1 MNRNPV
7 IILFLVIVLSVQGNG
22 LLSGGAGHAAEVPI
36 GQDKDRFCPVGQ
48 GWPGYDP
55 EFIEPGTISGG
66 GQTFFVLFDPSE
78 NCDCPVG
85 FELST
90 IDMLMFVPDDS
101 PFPIDIVVSM
111 GLHEAVPDDSG
122 QFTWLPGETVCETPE
137 RQFTVPWPKQ
147 YVGFGSAA
155 ECDCMEVGR
164 PAFLSFTIHSEL
176 DPPGGFYTTGGG
188 APDTGRAL
196 AMIDNA
202 WVDLVEAGILTRG
215 DLVLSGFAQCCE
227 PPVPTSTERWGT
239 IKALYR

>member
-1 MNRNPV
+1 MNRKSLV
-7 IILFLVIVLSVQGNG
+7 FLCVMIVLVVQGEG
-22 LLSGGAGHAAEVPI
+22 LLPGNGVQAGAQLMGM
-36 GQDKDRFCPVGQ
+36 DMNRFCPVGQ

-55 EFIEPGTISGG
+55 EYIEPGTISGN
-66 GQTFFVLFDPSE
+66 GQTFYVLFDPGAD
-78 NCDCPVG
+78 CDCPLG

-111 GLHEAVPDDSG
+111 GLHEAVPDESG
-122 QFTWLPGETVCETPE
+122 QLTWLPGETVCETPE

-188 APDTGRAL
+188 APETDRAL
-196 AMIDNA
+196 TQVDNV
-202 WVDLVEAGILTRG
+202 WIDLVEAGILTRG
-215 DLVLSGFAQCCE
+215 DLVLSGFAECCE
-227 PPVPTSTERWGT
+227 PPVPGSTESWGT
-239 IKALYR
+239 IKARYR